1 MDNPD
6 LHDCVRKVANGEIP
20 LAPSGVELRHEHP
33 GLPNSEKIVSENNK
47 TFRIVAEVIVD
58 RFQRLGKWSESNK
71 EEIAH
76 PFPERDAHDV
86 AANQSGR
93 TYHAATKNTRW
104 QFQLF
109 CQVFSSF

>member
-1 MDNPD
+1 MQSKQDLWNGFGLAVAIIEHLQGKKCFSLMDNPD

-58 RFQRLGKWSESNK
+58 RFQRLLHFLKKCPSY
-71 EEIAH
+71 
-76 PFPERDAHDV
+76 
-86 AANQSGR
+86 AN
-93 TYHAATKNTRW
+93 
-104 QFQLF
+104 
-109 CQVFSSF
+109 